1 VRLILW
7 HGYLLEGTGSNIYTQ
22 HIARAWGRL
31 GHDVVVVCQQ
41 LRAERFDLGPRV
53 RVVRPDVGPLLP
65 TFIVDRYEG
74 IEARH
79 VADLSAAELDRFTSA
94 NVDAIRAELA
104 SAPTDLVLANHAI
117 MGGPVASAACDG
129 DTPFAVKVH
138 GSELEYAIRG
148 RPALADLAR
157 ESLNGAAAVYAGS
170 QHIVSVTQELLGEGR
185 YRDAIRIVP
194 PGVDTD
200 GFAPGRGS
208 LEELRRLLDAGEG
221 TGWAEPAERTADP
234 GAAEALAGVGRFVLY
249 FGKLMRQKGVHL
261 LLEAWH
267 EVGPRHPDVGL
278 VVVGFGDARAEL
290 EAAAPPGTVFTG
302 AMDHEQLQLL
312 VPLAEAVV
320 VPSVLPEAFGMVA
333 AEAAACEVLPIV
345 SDHSGLAE
353 VAAGLG
359 EAGITFDGSSADL
372 ARRLDALLD
381 LPPGERARLGAVAR
395 AAVVERWSWEGIARR
410 LIDDALGSGRSSRSP
425 RPPISRS

>member
-31 GHDVVVVCQQ
+31 GHDVCLICQQ
-41 LRAERFDLGPRV
+41 RRAERFDLGPRV

-65 TFIVDRYEG
+65 VFVLDRYEG
-74 IEARH
+74 VEARH
-79 VADLSAAELDRFTSA
+79 VADFTAAELARYTAANVAAITAELDR
-94 NVDAIRAELA
+94 
-104 SAPTDLVLANHAI
+104 APVDLVLCNHAL
-117 MGGPVASAACDG
+117 MGGPVAAGACRG
-129 DTPFAVKVH
+129 RTQYAVKVH

-148 RPALADLAR
+148 RPRLAAMARASLA
-157 ESLNGAAAVYAGS
+157 GAAAVFAGS
-170 QHIVSVTQELLGEGR
+170 GHIVAVTEELLGEGA
-185 YRDAIRIVP
+185 YRRALRIVP

-208 LEELRRLLDAGEG
+208 LPALLQLLEARSGQGSPDH
-221 TGWAEPAERTADP
+221 PAERAADA
-234 GAAEALAGVGRFVLY
+234 GAAAGLAGLGRFVLY

-261 LLEAWH
+261 LLDAWLD
-267 EVGPRHPDVGL
+267 VAPRHPGVGL
-278 VVVGFGDARAEL
+278 VIVGFGDARAEL
-290 EAAAPPGTVFTG
+290 EASAPPGVIFTG
-302 AMDHEQLQLL
+302 AMDHDQLQLL

-333 AEAAACEVLPIV
+333 AEAAACTVVPIV

-359 EAGITFDGSSADL
+359 EAGITFDGTAADL
-372 ARRLDALLD
+372 AVRLNALLD
-381 LPPGERARLGAVAR
+381 MPEGERRRLGALAR
-395 AAVVERWSWEGIARR
+395 EAVVARWSWEGIAQR
-410 LIDDALGSGRSSRSP
+410 LLAGALG
-425 RPPISRS
+425 

>member
-1 VRLILW
+1 MRLILW

-53 RVVRPDVGPLLP
+53 RVVRPDVGRLLP
-65 TFIVDRYEG
+65 TFVLDRYEG

-79 VADLSAAELDRFTSA
+79 VADMTAAELDRYTAA
-94 NVDAIRAELA
+94 NVAAIRAELA
-104 SAPTDLVLANHAI
+104 AAPVDLVLANHAI
-117 MGGPVASAACDG
+117 MGGPVAAAACEG
-129 DTPFAVKVH
+129 GTPYAVKIH

-148 RPALADLAR
+148 RPPLAGLAR
-157 ESLNGAAAVYAGS
+157 AGLAGAAAVYAGS
-170 QHIVSVTQELLGEGR
+170 EHIVSVTEELLGEGA
-185 YRDAIRIVP
+185 YRRAMRIVP

-208 LEELRRLLDAGEG
+208 SAELRRLLEGEG
-221 TGWAEPAERTADP
+221 EGGGRGEPSERSADP
-234 GAAEALAGVGRFVLY
+234 GAAAALEGVGRFVLY

-261 LLEAWH
+261 LLEAWR
-267 EVGPRHPDVGL
+267 EVGPRHPYVGL

-290 EAAAPPGTVFTG
+290 EAAAPPCTVFTG
-302 AMDHEQLQLL
+302 AMDHEQLQRL

-333 AEAAACEVLPIV
+333 AEAASCEVIPIV
-345 SDHSGLAE
+345 ADHSGLAE

-381 LPPGERARLGAVAR
+381 LAPEERARLGAVAR
-395 AAVVERWSWEGIARR
+395 AAVVARWSWEGIAQR
-410 LIDDALGSGRSSRSP
+410 LLDGVLT
-425 RPPISRS
+425 

>member
-1 VRLILW
+1 MRILVW

-41 LRAERFDLGPRV
+41 LRADQFDLGPRV

-65 TFIVDRYEG
+65 VFVLDRYEG

-79 VADLSAAELDRFTSA
+79 VADMTEAELDRYTAA
-94 NVDAIRAELA
+94 NVAAIRAELEA
-104 SAPTDLVLANHAI
+104 APTDLVLANHAI
-117 MGGPVASAACDG
+117 MGGPVASAACRG
-129 DTPFAVKVH
+129 RTPFAVKVH

-148 RPALADLAR
+148 RPPLADLAR
-157 ESLNGAAAVYAGS
+157 SGLDGAAAVYAGS
-170 QHIVSVTQELLGEGR
+170 EHIVSVTEELLGEGA
-185 YRDAIRIVP
+185 YRAAMRIVP

-208 LEELRRLLDAGEG
+208 LAGLRHLLETEAGRAG
-221 TGWAEPAERTADP
+221 AEPAERSADAD
-234 GAAEALAGVGRFVLY
+234 AAAALAGVGRFVLY

-261 LLEAWH
+261 LLEAWR

-278 VVVGFGDARAEL
+278 VIVGFGDARAEL
-290 EAAAPPGTVFTG
+290 EAAAPPGTIFTG

-333 AEAAACEVLPIV
+333 AEAASCEVVPIV

-359 EAGITFDGSSADL
+359 EAGITFDGSGADL
-372 ARRLDALLD
+372 ARRLDELLG
-381 LPPGERARLGAVAR
+381 LPAGEQARLGTAAR
-395 AAVVERWSWEGIARR
+395 AAVVARWSWEGIAQR
-410 LIDDALGSGRSSRSP
+410 LLDDALG
-425 RPPISRS
+425 

>member
-1 VRLILW
+1 
-7 HGYLLEGTGSNIYTQ
+7 
-22 HIARAWGRL
+22 
-31 GHDVVVVCQQ
+31 
-41 LRAERFDLGPRV
+41 
-53 RVVRPDVGPLLP
+53 
-65 TFIVDRYEG
+65 
-74 IEARH
+74 
-79 VADLSAAELDRFTSA
+79 
-94 NVDAIRAELA
+94 
-104 SAPTDLVLANHAI
+104 
-117 MGGPVASAACDG
+117 
-129 DTPFAVKVH
+129 
-138 GSELEYAIRG
+138 
-148 RPALADLAR
+148 
-157 ESLNGAAAVYAGS
+157 
-170 QHIVSVTQELLGEGR
+170 VTEELLGEGR

-208 LEELRRLLDAGEG
+208 LAELRRLLDAGTG
-221 TGWAEPAERTADP
+221 PGWAEPAERAADP
-234 GAAEALAGVGRFVLY
+234 DAAAALEGVGRFVLY

-267 EVGPRHPDVGL
+267 EVSPRHPDVRL

-290 EAAAPPGTVFTG
+290 EAAAPPGTIFTG

-333 AEAAACEVLPIV
+333 AEAAACEVLPVV

-372 ARRLDALLD
+372 ARRLDALLA
-381 LPPGERARLGAVAR
+381 LPAQERARLGGLAR

-410 LIDDALGSGRSSRSP
+410 LISDALA
-425 RPPISRS
+425 

>member
-31 GHDVVVVCQQ
+31 GHDVTLICQQ
-41 LRAERFDLGPRV
+41 RRAERFGLGPRV
-53 RVVRPDVGPLLP
+53 RVVVPEVGPLLP
-65 TFIVDRYEG
+65 VFVLDRYEG

-79 VADLSAAELDRFTSA
+79 VADLTPAELDRFTRA
-94 NVDAIRAELA
+94 NAGAIAAELA
-104 SAPTDLVLANHAI
+104 AEPAALVLANHAI
-117 MGGPVASAACDG
+117 MGGPVAAAACAEG
-129 DTPFAVKVH
+129 TPFAVKVH

-148 RPALADLAR
+148 RPGLAGMAR
-157 ESLNGAAAVYAGS
+157 EALDRATAVFAGS
-170 QHIVSVTQELLGEGR
+170 QHIVDVTEELLGAGA
-185 YRDAIRIVP
+185 YRSAMRIVP

-208 LEELRRLLDAGEG
+208 LPALLDLLERPPAGG
-221 TGWAEPAERTADP
+221 GPSERVADP
-234 GAAEALAGVGRFVLY
+234 RAADALRGMGRFVLY

-261 LLEAWH
+261 LLDAWR
-267 EVGPRHPDVGL
+267 EVAPRHPGVGL

-290 EAAAPPGTVFTG
+290 EAQAPAGVVFTG

-312 VPLAEAVV
+312 VPLAQAVV

-333 AEAAACEVLPIV
+333 AEAAACAVVPIV
-345 SDHSGLAE
+345 SDHSGLRE
-353 VAAGLG
+353 VAQGLG
-359 EAGITFDGSSADL
+359 EAGMTFDGTAADL
-372 ARRLDALLD
+372 ARRLDALLA
-381 LPPGERARLGAVAR
+381 LPEPERARLGAAAR

-410 LIDDALGSGRSSRSP
+410 LLDESLSRGT
-425 RPPISRS
+425 

>member
-22 HIARAWGRL
+22 HIARSWGRL
-31 GHDVVVVCQQ
+31 GHDVVLVCQQ

-65 TFIVDRYEG
+65 TFVLDRYEG

-79 VADLSAAELDRFTSA
+79 VADMTVAELDRYTGA
-94 NVDAIRAELA
+94 NVEAIRAELEV
-104 SAPTDLVLANHAI
+104 APTDLVFANHAI
-117 MGGPVASAACDG
+117 MGGPVASGACAG
-129 DTPFAVKVH
+129 RTPFAVKVH

-157 ESLNGAAAVYAGS
+157 SGLDGAAAVYAGS
-170 QHIVSVTQELLGEGR
+170 EHIVSVTEELLGEGR
-185 YRDAIRIVP
+185 YRNAMRIVP

-208 LEELRRLLDAGEG
+208 LAELRRLLDADAG

-234 GAAEALAGVGRFVLY
+234 VAAAALEGVGRFVLY

-261 LLEAWH
+261 LLEAWD
-267 EVGPRHPDVGL
+267 EVGPRHPDIGL
-278 VVVGFGDARAEL
+278 VVVGFGDAREEL
-290 EAAAPPGTVFTG
+290 EEAAPLGTIFTG

-333 AEAAACEVLPIV
+333 AEAAACEVVPIV

-359 EAGITFDGSSADL
+359 EAGITFDGTSADL
-372 ARRLDALLD
+372 ARRLDALLA
-381 LPPGERARLGAVAR
+381 LPADERARLGRVAR
-395 AAVVERWSWEGIARR
+395 RAVVARWSWEGIARR
-410 LIDDALGSGRSSRSP
+410 LLDDALG
-425 RPPISRS
+425 

>member
-31 GHDVVVVCQQ
+31 GHDVCLVCQE
-41 LRAERFDLGPRV
+41 RRPERFDMGPRV

-65 TFIVDRYEG
+65 TFVVDRYEG

-79 VADLSAAELDRFTSA
+79 VAGMTAAELDLYTSR
-94 NVDAIRAELA
+94 NVEALRAELRERPA
-104 SAPTDLVLANHAI
+104 QLVFANHAI
-117 MGGPVASAACDG
+117 MGGPVAAATCTDG
-129 DTPFAVKVH
+129 TPYAVKVH

-148 RPALADLAR
+148 RPWLADMAR
-157 ESLNGAAAVYAGS
+157 EGLAGAAAVYAGS
-170 QHIVSVTQELLGEGR
+170 AHIVSVTEELLGEGA
-185 YRDAIRIVP
+185 YRDALRIVP

-200 GFAPGRGS
+200 SFAPGRGS
-208 LEELRRLLDAGEG
+208 LPDLLARLRAGVA
-221 TGWAEPAERTADP
+221 TGPAERSAD
-234 GAAEALAGVGRFVLY
+234 AEAAGRLEGLGRFVLY

-261 LLEAWH
+261 LLDAWR

-278 VVVGFGDARAEL
+278 VVVGFGDAREEL
-290 EAAAPPGTVFTG
+290 EAKAPSGVIFTG

-312 VPLAEAVV
+312 VPLAEAAV

-333 AEAAACEVLPIV
+333 AEAAACGVVPIV
-345 SDHSGLAE
+345 ADHSGLAE

-359 EAGITFDGSSADL
+359 EAGITFDGTVADL
-372 ARRLDALLD
+372 SARLDALLG
-381 LPPGERARLGAVAR
+381 LPEPERRRLGALAR
-395 AAVVERWSWEGIARR
+395 AAVVAKWSWEGIARQ
-410 LIDDALGSGRSSRSP
+410 LLDESLGRV
-425 RPPISRS
+425 

>member
-1 VRLILW
+1 VQLILW

-31 GHDVVVVCQQ
+31 GHDVCLICQQ
-41 LRAERFDLGPRV
+41 RRAERFDLGPRV

-65 TFIVDRYEG
+65 VFVLDRYEG

-79 VADLSAAELDRFTSA
+79 VADFTAAELDRYTAA
-94 NVDAIRAELA
+94 NVAAIAAELDR
-104 SAPTDLVLANHAI
+104 APADLVLANHAL
-117 MGGPVASAACDG
+117 MGGPVAAAACG
-129 DTPFAVKVH
+129 SRTPYAVKVH

-148 RPALADLAR
+148 RRRLAAMARAALD
-157 ESLNGAAAVYAGS
+157 GAAAVFAGS
-170 QHIVSVTQELLGEGR
+170 EHIVSVTEELLGEGP
-185 YRDAIRIVP
+185 YRRALRIVP

-208 LEELRRLLDAGEG
+208 LPALLRLLEAGSG
-221 TGWAEPAERTADP
+221 QDSPDHPAERTADA
-234 GAAEALAGVGRFVLY
+234 GAGRFVLY

-261 LLEAWH
+261 LLDAWRD
-267 EVGPRHPDVGL
+267 VAPRHPGTGL
-278 VVVGFGDARAEL
+278 VIVGFGDARADL
-290 EAAAPPGTVFTG
+290 EASAPPGVIFTG

-333 AEAAACEVLPIV
+333 AEAAACAVVPIV

-359 EAGITFDGSSADL
+359 EAGITFDGTAADL
-372 ARRLDALLD
+372 AARLEALLG
-381 LPPGERARLGAVAR
+381 LPAGERARLGALAR
-395 AAVVERWSWEGIARR
+395 AAVVARWSWEGIARR
-410 LIDDALGSGRSSRSP
+410 LLADSLP
-425 RPPISRS
+425 

>member
-1 VRLILW
+1 VRLIVW

-31 GHDVVVVCQQ
+31 GHEVVVVCQQ

-53 RVVRPDVGPLLP
+53 RTVRPDVGPLLP
-65 TFIVDRYEG
+65 VFVLDRYEG

-79 VADLSAAELDRFTSA
+79 LADMSAAELDRYTAA
-94 NVDAIRAELA
+94 NVEAVRAELA
-104 SAPTDLVLANHAI
+104 AAPTDLVLANHAV
-117 MGGPVASAACDG
+117 MGGPVASAACAG
-129 DTPFAVKVH
+129 ATPFAVKVH

-148 RPALADLAR
+148 RPPLAALARAG
-157 ESLNGAAAVYAGS
+157 LNGAAAVYAGS
-170 QHIVSVTQELLGEGR
+170 QHIVSVTEELLGDGP
-185 YRDAIRIVP
+185 YRGSMRIVP

-208 LEELRRLLDAGEG
+208 LPKLRRLLDAAAGP
-221 TGWAEPAERTADP
+221 GWAEPAERAPDP
-234 GAAEALAGVGRFVLY
+234 GAAAALAGVDRFVLY

-278 VVVGFGDARAEL
+278 VIVGFGDARAEL
-290 EAAAPPGTVFTG
+290 EAAAPPDTVFTG

-359 EAGITFDGSSADL
+359 EAGITFDGSSTDL
-372 ARRLDALLD
+372 ARRLDGVLAL
-381 LPPGERARLGAVAR
+381 PAAERTRLGAAAR

-410 LIDDALGSGRSSRSP
+410 LIEDALA
-425 RPPISRS
+425 

>member
-31 GHDVVVVCQQ
+31 GHEVVLICQQ

-53 RVVRPDVGPLLP
+53 RVVRPDIGPLLP
-65 TFIVDRYEG
+65 VFVLDRYEG
-74 IEARH
+74 MEARH
-79 VADLSAAELDRFTSA
+79 VADMSAAELDRFTTA
-94 NVDAIRAELA
+94 NVEAIRAELA
-104 SAPTDLVLANHAI
+104 AAPTDLVLANHAI

-129 DTPFAVKVH
+129 GTPFAIKVH

-148 RPALADLAR
+148 RPSLAGLAR
-157 ESLNGAAAVYAGS
+157 DGLNAAAAVYAGS
-170 QHIVSVTQELLGEGR
+170 EHIVSVTQELLGEGP
-185 YRDAIRIVP
+185 YRDAMRIVP

-208 LEELRRLLDAGEG
+208 LAELRRLLDAGSG
-221 TGWAEPAERTADP
+221 PGWAEPAERAADP
-234 GAAEALAGVGRFVLY
+234 GAGEALAGIGRFVLY

-261 LLEAWH
+261 LLEAWR
-267 EVGPRHPDVGL
+267 EVGHRHPDVGL
-278 VVVGFGDARAEL
+278 VIVGFGDARDEL
-290 EAAAPPGTVFTG
+290 EEAAPSGTVFTG

-359 EAGITFDGSSADL
+359 DAGITFDGSSADL
-372 ARRLDALLD
+372 ARRLDALLA
-381 LPPGERARLGAVAR
+381 LPAEERARLGAVAR
-395 AAVVERWSWEGIARR
+395 AAVVTRWSWEGIARR
-410 LIDDALGSGRSSRSP
+410 LVDDALA
-425 RPPISRS
+425 

>member
-31 GHDVVVVCQQ
+31 GHDVCLICQQ
-41 LRAERFDLGPRV
+41 RRAERFDLGPRV

-65 TFIVDRYEG
+65 VFVLDRYEG

-79 VADLSAAELDRFTSA
+79 VADFTAAELDRYTAA
-94 NVDAIRAELA
+94 NVAAIAAELDR
-104 SAPTDLVLANHAI
+104 APADLVLANHAL
-117 MGGPVASAACDG
+117 MGGPVAAAACG
-129 DTPFAVKVH
+129 SKPPYAVKVH

-148 RPALADLAR
+148 RPPLAAMAREALA
-157 ESLNGAAAVYAGS
+157 GAAAVFAGS
-170 QHIVSVTQELLGEGR
+170 EHIVSVTEELLGEGP
-185 YRDAIRIVP
+185 YRRALRIVP

-208 LEELRRLLDAGEG
+208 LPALLRLLEAGSG
-221 TGWAEPAERTADP
+221 QDSPDHPAERTADA
-234 GAAEALAGVGRFVLY
+234 GAAAELAGAGRFVLY

-261 LLEAWH
+261 LLDAWRD
-267 EVGPRHPDVGL
+267 VAPRHPGTGL
-278 VVVGFGDARAEL
+278 VIVGFGDARADL
-290 EAAAPPGTVFTG
+290 EASAPPGVIFTG

-333 AEAAACEVLPIV
+333 AEAAACAVVPIV

-359 EAGITFDGSSADL
+359 EAGITFDGTAADL
-372 ARRLDALLD
+372 AARLEALLG
-381 LPPGERARLGAVAR
+381 LPAGERARLGALAR
-395 AAVVERWSWEGIARR
+395 AAVVARWSWEGIARR
-410 LIDDALGSGRSSRSP
+410 LLADSLP
-425 RPPISRS
+425 

>member
-1 VRLILW
+1 MRLILW

-22 HIARAWGRL
+22 HIGRAWGRL
-31 GHDVVVVCQQ
+31 GHEVVVVCQQ

-65 TFIVDRYEG
+65 VFVLDRYEG

-79 VADLSAAELDRFTSA
+79 VADMTAAELDRFTAA
-94 NVDAIRAELA
+94 NVEAIRAELA
-104 SAPTDLVLANHAI
+104 AAATGLVLANHAI

-129 DTPFAVKVH
+129 GTPYAVKVH

-148 RPALADLAR
+148 RPQLADLAR
-157 ESLNGAAAVYAGS
+157 EGLAGAAAVYAGS
-170 QHIVSVTQELLGEGR
+170 EHIVSVTEELLGEGR
-185 YRDAIRIVP
+185 YREAMRIVP

-208 LEELRRLLDAGEG
+208 MPELRRLLEAGAG
-221 TGWAEPAERTADP
+221 PGWAEPAERIADP
-234 GAAEALAGVGRFVLY
+234 GAAVALEGVGRFVLY

-261 LLEAWH
+261 LLEAWR

-290 EAAAPPGTVFTG
+290 EAAAPPGTIFTG

-372 ARRLDALLD
+372 ARRLDALLA
-381 LPPGERARLGAVAR
+381 LPGQERARLGAVAR
-395 AAVVERWSWEGIARR
+395 AAVVARWSWEGIARR
-410 LIDDALGSGRSSRSP
+410 LIDDALA
-425 RPPISRS
+425 

>member
-41 LRAERFDLGPRV
+41 RRAERFDLGPQV

-65 TFIVDRYEG
+65 TFVVDRYEG

-79 VADLSAAELDRFTSA
+79 LADMTAAELDRYTTA
-94 NVDAIRAELA
+94 NVAAIRAELDA
-104 SAPTDLVLANHAI
+104 APTDLVLANHAI
-117 MGGPVASAACDG
+117 MGGPVASAACEG
-129 DTPFAVKVH
+129 RTPFAVKVH

-148 RPALADLAR
+148 RPPLADLAR
-157 ESLNGAAAVYAGS
+157 AGLAGAAAVYAGS
-170 QHIVSVTQELLGEGR
+170 QHIVSVTEELLGEGA
-185 YRDAIRIVP
+185 YRAAMRIVP
-194 PGVDTD
+194 PGVDTE

-208 LEELRRLLDAGEG
+208 LADLRRVLEAEG
-221 TGWAEPAERTADP
+221 GGWTAEPAERSADA
-234 GAAEALAGVGRFVLY
+234 GAAAALAGVSRFVLY

-261 LLEAWH
+261 LLEAWA
-267 EVGPRHPDVGL
+267 EVGPRHPGVGL
-278 VVVGFGDARAEL
+278 VIVGFGDARPDL
-290 EAAAPPGTVFTG
+290 EAVAPPGTIFTG
-302 AMDHEQLQLL
+302 AMNHEQLQLL

-333 AEAAACEVLPIV
+333 AEAAACEVVPIV

-359 EAGITFDGSSADL
+359 EAGITFDGTSADL
-372 ARRLDALLD
+372 ARRLGGLIAL
-381 LPPGERARLGAVAR
+381 PAGERARLGAVAR
-395 AAVVERWSWEGIARR
+395 AAVVANWSWEGIAQR
-410 LIDDALGSGRSSRSP
+410 LLDDALG
-425 RPPISRS
+425 

>member
-22 HIARAWGRL
+22 HVARAWGRL

-79 VADLSAAELDRFTSA
+79 VADMTAAELDRFTAA
-94 NVDAIRAELA
+94 NVDAIRTELA
-104 SAPTDLVLANHAI
+104 AAPTDLVLANHAI
-117 MGGPVASAACDG
+117 MGGPVASAACEG
-129 DTPFAVKVH
+129 STPFAVKVH

-148 RPALADLAR
+148 RPALAGMARAGLA
-157 ESLNGAAAVYAGS
+157 GAAAVFAGS
-170 QHIVSVTQELLGEGR
+170 QHIVSVTEELLGEGR

-208 LEELRRLLDAGEG
+208 LAELRRLLDAGTG
-221 TGWAEPAERTADP
+221 PGWAEPAERAADP
-234 GAAEALAGVGRFVLY
+234 DAAAALEGVGRFVLY

-267 EVGPRHPDVGL
+267 EVGPRHPDVRL

-290 EAAAPPGTVFTG
+290 EAAAPPGTIFTG

-333 AEAAACEVLPIV
+333 AEAGACEVLPVV

-372 ARRLDALLD
+372 ARRLDALLA
-381 LPPGERARLGAVAR
+381 LPAQERARLGGLAR

-410 LIDDALGSGRSSRSP
+410 LISDALA
-425 RPPISRS
+425 